1 MSAPARLLTARATTP
16 AILPLAQTRS
26 GNNKPKSLQKTKRV
40 FKPNLTRADWP
51 VTVLGGAV
59 PHGEVLPKLK
69 GVKMS
74 VRRIRDVEKAG
85 GIEGLLLSRRPK
97 DLTPYGALLR
107 SQLFEQLH
115 QVKRAVESERR
126 SSEDLESL
134 ESGIH
139 DEGLGQVEAQEQRL
153 LEGKQ

>member
-1 MSAPARLLTARATTP
+1 MSVPVRLLTARTTTP

-51 VTVLGGAV
+51 VTVLGGPVA
-59 PHGEVLPKLK
+59 HGEVLPKLK
-69 GVKMS
+69 AVKMS

-97 DLTPYGALLR
+97 DLTSYGALLR

-115 QVKRAVESERR
+115 QVKRDVELERR
-126 SSEDLESL
+126 STESFESL

-139 DEGLGQVEAQEQRL
+139 DEKLEQVETQKQPL
-153 LEGKQ
+153 LEGQ